1 MEELIFQ
8 LLLLAD
14 ARQSAMIRR
23 EPERY
28 YERNHLV
35 KKHGN
40 KYFVAAGVGHA
51 AISFVLPERERKVWQ
66 YGTIAVQAGYVA
78 HNYRIGLRVSF

>member
-1 MEELIFQ
+1 MEELVFQ

-35 KKHGN
+35 KKYGN
-40 KYFVAAGVGHA
+40 KYFVAAGAGHA
-51 AISFVLPERERKVWQ
+51 AISFVLPEKERKVWQ
-66 YGTIAVQAGYVA
+66 YGTIAVQAGVVA
-78 HNYRIGLRVSF
+78 RNYHIGLRVSF

>member
-1 MEELIFQ
+1 MEELVFQ

-28 YERNHLV
+28 YERNHFV

-40 KYFVAAGVGHA
+40 KYFVAAGVGHGDFVCA
-51 AISFVLPERERKVWQ
+51 AGEGEEGLAVWDDC
-66 YGTIAVQAGYVA
+66 GAGWICSA
-78 HNYRIGLRVSF
+78 